1 MTLILV
7 LAIIVHTATA
17 AVYSFEVH
25 FFSPF
30 DWLLLSAADGILL
43 VAALTNRHLFT
54 TRNFRLPGVAIVSLF
69 ALILI
74 PLPMV
79 TNLYESLLP
88 RTMLVSIAAGIVAM
102 SLVFL
107 VPNKATK
114 ERLWADREFVSERYF
129 IILILVF
136 ALFVM
141 VLWVR
146 SMSSIPIVEVI
157 KGSSDA
163 EGITSSRQRALS
175 DLDSVGIRTSVG
187 ILRNLY
193 LIFTSA
199 WLVSDY
205 LATTHSTLKSRLA
218 NQTWVV
224 SGLLVSLV
232 FAVLTTEK
240 AIIIEVSIACFVA
253 ASVST
258 DKRVS
263 LRASF
268 LMASSVVFP
277 ILVLTRGA
285 KADVF
290 DALNGLGRRIFFLP
304 SDVMAK
310 YFAAFPADHP
320 FLLGASIPK
329 SSFLTGGETF
339 DLSRYIYIRFYQ
351 RDIGVIGNANG
362 SFIGVGWANFGAI
375 GVVLW
380 CVFLAI
386 ALVLLDRIIDG
397 LPFRSSAAMRGL
409 AVISTILLTS
419 ADIFRTVIGF
429 VPGVLDIVLFLLILV
444 LVENRR
450 LLNLR
455 MKPKHLG

>member
-351 RDIGVIGNANG
+351 REIGVIGNANG

>member
-1 MTLILV
+1 VTLILV